1 MESTYRIFGVLFATI
16 CLSLLVIPVVWAVA
30 DTQSKRII
38 IEYEPPKNPAHQP
51 LYEMLKEHRVLEK
64 MQEIFS
70 PFQLPI
76 ELIFKTAGCDGL
88 STLGIHAGP

>member
-1 MESTYRIFGVLFATI
+1 MKTTCRLLSTLVATAS
-16 CLSLLVIPVVWAVA
+16 LSLLVIRVELAVA
-30 DTQSKRII
+30 DVQSKRIG

-51 LYEMLKEHRVLEK
+51 LYEMLKERRVLEK

-76 ELIFKTAGCDGL
+76 ELISRRPGATACQ
-88 STLGIHAGP
+88 TLGIHARP

>member
-1 MESTYRIFGVLFATI
+1 MKTTYRLFSALVATAS
-16 CLSLLVIPVVWAVA
+16 LSLLVIPVELAVA
-30 DTQSKRII
+30 DVQFKRIGF
-38 IEYEPPKNPAHQP
+38 EYEPPKNPAHQP

-88 STLGIHAGP
+88 STLGIHARP